1 MKNTFLYIRWED
13 LHGEIGV
20 DSFNFL
26 KASYSNLTKK
36 ELVELIKELIY
47 AEREDIAAKSD
58 FIVSE
63 DNPVFAHNQHV
74 IFKGVAGSINY
85 KDLLLSLATT
95 LAMTNH
101 YDHVQNILY
110 FAKCLREFDRE
121 ICDKFMKD
129 IAEEVYH
136 NLKHGV

>member
-20 DSFNFL
+20 DPFNLL
-26 KASYSNLTKK
+26 KVSYSNLSVK
-36 ELVELIKELIY
+36 ELAELIKELIY
-47 AEREDIAAKSD
+47 EEREDVAAKCD
-58 FIVSE
+58 FILSE
-63 DNPVFAHNQHV
+63 DNPVFTDNQHV
-74 IFKGVAGSINY
+74 IYKGLAGSINY

-95 LAMTNH
+95 LAMTNC

-110 FAKCLREFDRE
+110 FAKCLRNFDRE
-121 ICDKFMKD
+121 ICDKFVKD